1 MSEEMLVL
9 PLPGPIFTDDQDSDE
24 DVEDDYSADSW
35 P

>member
-1 MSEEMLVL
+1 MFEETQT
-9 PLPGPIFTDDQDSDE
+9 PLLTGPIFTDDQDSDE